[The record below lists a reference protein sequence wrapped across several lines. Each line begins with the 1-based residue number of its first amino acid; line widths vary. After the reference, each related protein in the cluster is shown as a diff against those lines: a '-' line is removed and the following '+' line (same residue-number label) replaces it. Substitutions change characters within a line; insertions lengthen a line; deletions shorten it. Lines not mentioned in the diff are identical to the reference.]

1 MPWMEVTMPKRENEI
16 KEGLVRRLNQEFID
30 ATGFEEEILYIRL
43 SEFERTDAGAAGQL
57 AGVEGVAHVVLY
69 TPRMRFDVKR
79 MLVSG
84 ITNAFEGTDA
94 KPLIHILEFP
104 YENIGVDGRLLADTD
119 EELASRPYYYVLP
132 R

>member
-16 KEGLVRRLNQEFID
+16 KEGLVKRLNQEFID
-30 ATGFEEEILYIRL
+30 ATGFEEEILYIRI

-57 AGVEGVAHVVLY
+57 AGVAGVAHVVLY
-69 TPRMRFDVKR
+69 CPRMRFDVKR
-79 MLVSG
+79 MVVSG
-84 ITNAFEGTDA
+84 ITNAFAGTDA

-104 YENIGVDGRLLADTD
+104 YENIGVEGKLLTDTD
-119 EELASRPYYYVLP
+119 EELASRPFYYVVP